1 VAVLR
6 GSLTAPEVRIVDLQA
21 IVKGRAADVR
31 LEPGDI
37 VYVPN
42 SPYTNLK
49 RYINMAITTFVSTV
63 AANEGI
69 RAAGG
74 NLGIGVSVPV
84 NINR

>member
-1 VAVLR
+1 
-6 GSLTAPEVRIVDLQA
+6 VDFQA
-21 IVKGRAADVR
+21 IVKGRSPDVR

-49 RYINMAITTFVSTV
+49 RYINMAVATFVSTV

-74 NLGIGVSVPV
+74 NIGINVSVPV
-84 NINR
+84 GTAR